1 MYFDIAMP
9 LTVFTVTLVSMF
21 LNEKVEAKLKT
32 ILEERKFT
40 LRDTVML
47 VMAMG
52 VMISLIVFVP
62 QFAIIIVF
70 LFSYSML
77 LFIFTYVF
85 SNGRWY
91 IAIMPP
97 AIFILL
103 YFFLHDAPIW
113 SEYLVNIYAVIFAIL
128 ISLYLGSLF
137 TWKTTL
143 FFSMA
148 LTVLDIIL
156 VLVTGTMVSAATTT
170 VSLNLPV
177 VVTLPIIPALNGKML
192 LGLGDF
198 FFAGLLAMQ
207 TSKEVGKNFAILTV
221 ATMAISFFI
230 FESLLLT
237 YRPGPFPGTVMILC
251 GWLPLI
257 AFKKLK
263 KMTTS

>member
-1 MYFDIAMP
+1 MYFDLAMP
-9 LTVFTVTLVSMF
+9 LTLFIVTLVSML
-21 LNEKVEAKLKT
+21 LNEKVEVKLKN

-40 LRDTVML
+40 LKDTIML
-47 VMAMG
+47 VTIMG

-77 LFIFTYVF
+77 LFMFTYVF
-85 SNGRWY
+85 SNERWY
-91 IAIMPP
+91 MAIIPP
-97 AIFILL
+97 AVFILL
-103 YFFLHDAPIW
+103 YLFFREAPLW
-113 SEYLVNIYAVIFAIL
+113 SEYLVNVYAILFAIL
-128 ISLYLGSLF
+128 VSLYLGSLF

-143 FFSMA
+143 FFSTA

-177 VVTLPIIPALNGKML
+177 VVALPIIPALNGKML

-207 TSKEVGKNFAILTV
+207 TSKEIGKKFAILTV

-237 YRPGPFPGTVMILC
+237 FRPGPFPGTVMIIC
-251 GWLPLI
+251 GWFPLVV
-257 AFKKLK
+257 FKKLK
-263 KMTTS
+263 KMPTS

>member
-1 MYFDIAMP
+1 MYFDFAMP
-9 LTVFTVTLVSMF
+9 LTIFTVTLVSMF
-21 LNEKVEAKLKT
+21 LNEKVEVKLKNV
-32 ILEERKFT
+32 LEERKFT
-40 LRDTVML
+40 LRDTIML
-47 VMAMG
+47 VTAMG
-52 VMISLIVFVP
+52 LMISLIVFVP

-77 LFIFTYVF
+77 LFIFTYIF
-85 SNGRWY
+85 SNERWY
-91 IAIMPP
+91 IAMIPP
-97 AIFILL
+97 AAFILL
-103 YFFLHDAPIW
+103 YVFLRDSSLW
-113 SEYLVNIYAVIFAIL
+113 SEYLVNVYAILFAIL

-156 VLVTGTMVSAATTT
+156 VLVTGTMVSAATAT

-177 VVTLPIIPALNGKML
+177 VVALPIIPALNGKML

-207 TSKEVGKNFAILTV
+207 TSKEIGKNFAILTV

-230 FESLLLT
+230 FESFLLT
-237 YRPGPFPGTVMILC
+237 FRPGPFPGTVMIIC
-251 GWLPLI
+251 GWLPLV
-257 AFKKLK
+257 AFKKLIR
-263 KMTTS
+263 